1 MMAPERDETLSPAP
15 GRGQYDRALTRER
28 RQAEQR
34 ERLLL
39 ATASAFVQQRPGVS
53 GVIALAGVGRNTF
66 YEYFDDFEHA
76 LEAVST
82 RAQARLEL
90 GCRTALERA
99 RTPIERLRSISR
111 NWCSALLEVRDEA
124 AVLLCAEQRTPEQ
137 PLSPAGRVLAVS
149 YEVRGRWKHAA
160 ERKIPRWS
168 RQLQPRRR
176 SSCCE
181 RFRHAPTRKRQPRW
195 SPRSRFGC
203 SIEVSRYPAPVGAEY
218 ELCRDCGQAG
228 GSDGA
233 PISVFPCGGDGD
245 SVPPHMSGTPVEL
258 KIGGQTYRVL
268 ASAEEAELKRLAE
281 IVDTRLRSLTTPGRQ
296 VSPQTLLLA
305 ALALAHDLE
314 EERERRLRV
323 EARAKEMLSS
333 VLERIDAVLESSA
346 APEHAEEADSAGDEA
361 PLT

>member
-111 NWCSALLEVRDEA
+111 SWCSALLEVRDEA
-124 AVLLCAEQRTPEQ
+124 AVLLCAAQRTPEQ

-149 YEVRGRWKHAA
+149 YESARQVETRGRAQDPALVQAA
-160 ERKIPRWS
+160 S
-168 RQLQPRRR
+168 
-176 SSCCE
+176 
-181 RFRHAPTRKRQPRW
+181 
-195 SPRSRFGC
+195 
-203 SIEVSRYPAPVGAEY
+203 
-218 ELCRDCGQAG
+218 
-228 GSDGA
+228 
-233 PISVFPCGGDGD
+233 
-245 SVPPHMSGTPVEL
+245 
-258 KIGGQTYRVL
+258 
-268 ASAEEAELKRLAE
+268 ASAEVIVLRALSTRADPEATATLVAQVAIRL
-281 IVDTRLRSLTTPGRQ
+281 L
-296 VSPQTLLLA
+296 
-305 ALALAHDLE
+305 H
-314 EERERRLRV
+314 
-323 EARAKEMLSS
+323 
-333 VLERIDAVLESSA
+333 
-346 APEHAEEADSAGDEA
+346 
-361 PLT
+361 